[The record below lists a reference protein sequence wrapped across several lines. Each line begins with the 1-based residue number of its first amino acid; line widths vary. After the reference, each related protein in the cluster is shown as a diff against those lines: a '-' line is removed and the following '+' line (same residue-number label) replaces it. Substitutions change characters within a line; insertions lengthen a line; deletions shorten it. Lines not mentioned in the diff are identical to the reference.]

1 MCLLRNKKNY
11 LGIILTTPFYLELWS
26 VLYIFQILTSHAECL
41 DSFFVQWA
49 LRCLPEDGKYKSV
62 DISMPV
68 DSNKVDAIL
77 SAFTSGTEINSRY
90 QNSGSDEEWDNIVL
104 QFYGPFNN
112 ISVISS

>member
-1 MCLLRNKKNY
+1 
-11 LGIILTTPFYLELWS
+11 
-26 VLYIFQILTSHAECL
+26 
-41 DSFFVQWA
+41 
-49 LRCLPEDGKYKSV
+49 
-62 DISMPV
+62 MPV